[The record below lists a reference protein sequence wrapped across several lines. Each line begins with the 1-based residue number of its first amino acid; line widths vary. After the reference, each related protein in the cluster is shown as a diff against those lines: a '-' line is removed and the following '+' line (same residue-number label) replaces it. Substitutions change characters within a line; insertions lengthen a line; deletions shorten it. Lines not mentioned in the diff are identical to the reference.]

1 MSYQITQWFQ
11 DGSSS
16 IPEFQMMSKEIR
28 LRKRRIELVRNH
40 IKAAN
45 ERIEILL
52 DDDNAGNDLI
62 DNINNLIDEFNE
74 EFIFDPSK
82 W

>member
-1 MSYQITQWFQ
+1 
-11 DGSSS
+11 
-16 IPEFQMMSKEIR
+16 MMSKEIR

-82 W
+82 